1 MKKKNNTSIMFK
13 KIKSKLVSSVLVMVL
28 ATGCA
33 EGDISK
39 QNAGTVVGAGLG
51 AIAGSAFGGGEG
63 KIIASVVGAGLGGYI
78 GNKVGL
84 SLDRA
89 DAAYYNQTMTQS
101 LEYNKSGVRST
112 WKNPDSG
119 NHGSITPRTSYVE
132 GGRDCREYVQEVYIG
147 GRKKQ
152 AFGKACRRSNGD
164 WEIIS

>member
-1 MKKKNNTSIMFK
+1 MFYK
-13 KIKSKLVSSVLVMVL
+13 FKLRLVTGVLVIAL
-28 ATGCA
+28 TTGCS
-33 EGDISK
+33 EGQISK

-63 KIIASVVGAGLGGYI
+63 KIIASVVGAGLGGYV
-78 GNKVGL
+78 GNKVGQ

-89 DAAYYNQTMTQS
+89 DAAYYNRTMTQS
-101 LEYNKSGVRST
+101 LEYNQSGVRST

-119 NHGSITPRTSYVE
+119 NYGSITPRTSYVE
-132 GGRDCREYVQEVYIG
+132 NGRDCREYVQEVYIG
-147 GRKKQ
+147 GRKQQ

>member
-1 MKKKNNTSIMFK
+1 MKKKNKSIMFNK
-13 KIKSKLVSSVLVMVL
+13 MKLKLISGILVIVL

-33 EGDISK
+33 EGNISK

-78 GNKVGL
+78 GNQVGQ

-89 DAAYYNQTMTQS
+89 DAIYYNRTMNQS
-101 LEYNKSGVRST
+101 LERNPSGVRST
-112 WKNPDSG
+112 WHNPDSG
-119 NHGSITPRTSYVE
+119 NYGTITPRRTYVE
-132 GGRDCREYVQEVYIG
+132 HGRDCREYVQEIYVG
-147 GRKKQ
+147 GRKQQ

>member
-1 MKKKNNTSIMFK
+1 MFDK
-13 KIKSKLVSSVLVMVL
+13 FKSRLISGVLVLAL
-28 ATGCA
+28 ATGCS
-33 EGDISK
+33 EGQISK

-63 KIIASVVGAGLGGYI
+63 KIIASVVGAAAGGYI
-78 GNKVGL
+78 GNQVGQ

-89 DAAYYNQTMTQS
+89 DALYYSRTMTQS
-101 LEYNKSGVRST
+101 LEYNPSGVRST

-119 NHGSITPRTSYVE
+119 NYGSITPKAAYIDN
-132 GGRDCREYVQEVYIG
+132 GRDCREYVQEVYVG
-147 GRKKQ
+147 GRKQQ